1 MCFVIFFFFK
11 QKTAYEMRISDWSSD
26 VCSSDLAMSIQP
38 ERKVAGRDS
47 DGAPAPRPVAGF
59 TRRTLLVASTTGIF
73 IILVF
78 AALYLAKSVFIPLA
92 VAFLFNLLLSPFV
105 LRLER
110 LRVQTGRA
118 SCGERVC
125 QYGQNP

>member
-1 MCFVIFFFFK
+1 M
-11 QKTAYEMRISDWSSD
+11 
-26 VCSSDLAMSIQP
+26 
-38 ERKVAGRDS
+38 
-47 DGAPAPRPVAGF
+47 AGF

-78 AALYLAKSVFIPLA
+78 AALYLAKSVFIPIA

-110 LRVQTGRA
+110 LRVPPPLGAAVVLLVALAIAGVAVWSLSGPAADWLARA
-118 SCGERVC
+118 PETLNEVHAKLESLRRSEEHTSEL
-125 QYGQNP
+125 QPLM